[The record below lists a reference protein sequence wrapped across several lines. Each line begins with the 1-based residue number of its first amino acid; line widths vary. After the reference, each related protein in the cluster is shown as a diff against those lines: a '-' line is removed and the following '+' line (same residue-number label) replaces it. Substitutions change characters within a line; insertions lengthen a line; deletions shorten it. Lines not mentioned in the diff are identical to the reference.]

1 MSVATAEGRNQQRE
15 TERGKINNSSWY
27 RDEIKQIYI
36 YICIYGMLYST
47 LPSLTL
53 EAALLALDGVDAQAD
68 EQQNGGHAAAGH
80 AQQVAHLQRF
90 CAHVQLLL

>member
-1 MSVATAEGRNQQRE
+1 MSVATAEGRDQQRE

-36 YICIYGMLYST
+36 YVLYST